1 MAVGRRVKLGVMLFA
16 AASLSGC
23 QRGQSTPGTEQ
34 VVIAGEEYQLE
45 VAQDEATRAK
55 GLMGRTEIA
64 SDGGMLF
71 IFPTSELRSFWM
83 GNCLVDIDIMFL
95 DRYGRVTAIHTMKTE
110 KPRKEDESEVDY
122 SDRMPL
128 YPSVYA
134 TQFAIELR
142 AGSIE
147 RLGVDVDDKIELD
160 LARLKAMAH

>member
-23 QRGQSTPGTEQ
+23 QRSQSIPGTEQ
-34 VVIAGEEYQLE
+34 VVIAGEQFQLE
-45 VAQDEATRAK
+45 VAQDEVTRTK
-55 GLMGRTEIA
+55 GMMGRTEIA

-71 IFPTSELRSFWM
+71 IFPTSQLRSFWM
-83 GNCLVDIDIMFL
+83 GNCVVDIDIMFL

-110 KPRKEDESEVDY
+110 DPRKDDETEVAY
-122 SDRMPL
+122 KARMPG
-128 YPSVYA
+128 YSSVYA
-134 TQFAIELR
+134 TQFAIELH
-142 AGSIE
+142 AGSIQ

>member
-1 MAVGRRVKLGVMLFA
+1 MAVGRSVKLIVMLFT

-23 QRGQSTPGTEQ
+23 QRGQSTPGTEK

-45 VAQDEATRAK
+45 VAQDEATRTK

-71 IFPTSELRSFWM
+71 IFPTSQVRSFWM
-83 GNCLVDIDIMFL
+83 GNCVVDIDIMFL
-95 DRYGRVTAIHTMKTE
+95 DANGRITAIHTMKTE
-110 KPRKEDESEVDY
+110 DPQRDDESESAY
-122 SDRMPL
+122 QGRMPG
-128 YPSVYA
+128 YSSVYA

-142 AGSIE
+142 AGSIQ

>member
-1 MAVGRRVKLGVMLFA
+1 MATGRGVKLGLMLLA
-16 AASLSGC
+16 AASAAGC
-23 QRGQSTPGTEQ
+23 QRGQAISGTEQ
-34 VVIAGEEYQLE
+34 VIIAGELFHLE
-45 VAQDEATRAK
+45 VASDDSTRTK

-71 IFPTSELRSFWM
+71 IFPTSQVRSFWM
-83 GNCLVDIDIMFL
+83 GYCLVDIDVMFL
-95 DRYGRVTAIHTMKTE
+95 DPYGRVTAIHTMNIEAPREETE
-110 KPRKEDESEVDY
+110 TEVAY
-122 SDRMPL
+122 KARLPG

-147 RLGVDVDDKIELD
+147 RLGVNVDDKIELD

>member
-1 MAVGRRVKLGVMLFA
+1 MAVGRSVKLGVMLFA

-23 QRGQSTPGTEQ
+23 QRGQSNPVTEQ
-34 VVIAGEEYQLE
+34 VVIAGEKFQLE
-45 VAQDEATRAK
+45 VAQDEATRTN

-71 IFPTSELRSFWM
+71 IFPTSQLRSFWM
-83 GNCLVDIDIMFL
+83 GNCLVDMDIMFL
-95 DRYGRVTAIHTMKTE
+95 DPYGRVTAIHTMKTE
-110 KPRKEDESEVDY
+110 DPQREDESEVAY
-122 SDRMPL
+122 QDRMPG
-128 YPSVYA
+128 YSSVYA

>member
-1 MAVGRRVKLGVMLFA
+1 MATGRGVKLGLMLLA
-16 AASLSGC
+16 AASAAGC
-23 QRGQSTPGTEQ
+23 QRGQSISGTEQ
-34 VVIAGEEYQLE
+34 VIIAGELFHLD
-45 VAQDEATRAK
+45 VASDDSTRTK

-71 IFPTSELRSFWM
+71 IFPTSQVRSFWM
-83 GNCLVDIDIMFL
+83 GYCLVDIDVMFL
-95 DRYGRVTAIHTMKTE
+95 DSKGRITATHTMKVE
-110 KPRKEDESEVDY
+110 DPRRENESELYY
-122 SDRMPL
+122 SVRLAD

-147 RLGVDVDDKIELD
+147 RLGVAVDDKIELD

>member
-1 MAVGRRVKLGVMLFA
+1 MAVGRSVKLIVVVFA

-23 QRGQSTPGTEQ
+23 QRGQSPPGTEQ

-55 GLMGRTEIA
+55 GLMGRTKIA

-95 DRYGRVTAIHTMKTE
+95 DANGRVTAIHTMKTE
-110 KPRKEDESEVDY
+110 EPQREDEAEAAY
-122 SDRMPL
+122 QARMPG
-128 YPSVYA
+128 YSSVYA
-134 TQFAIELR
+134 TQLAIELR
-142 AGSIE
+142 AGSIQ